1 MKQKVRKVSIRYQ
14 ILIPVGLVIVAIC
27 TIMALMFNKQ
37 TESGFV
43 EQGSVQAGISADLVT
58 AELTIEEIK
67 DIVENGEAST
77 HYAQVLRRI
86 RKLKA
91 DCDIKYLYVIYKKDD
106 KFYYA
111 LDADESDNQMP
122 YGSEFES
129 DADILEKVFE
139 GYNHTND
146 YMEKVDGDVLITAYK
161 YIMDKNGSIVAV
173 VGADY
178 DAQPIE
184 DKLNEIQKN
193 IIIIGG
199 ISVLVAF
206 IVINLIIMRI
216 MNSIKKVNYKLY
228 DLVNNEGDLT
238 QKLDVKSGD
247 ELELI
252 ANNVN
257 EMLEYIRG
265 IMIKIADNSQ
275 KLEGSSQD
283 VANRLQG
290 ATDSVTGV
298 SATMEEM
305 SAAMQETQA
314 SITTV
319 AEAVN
324 DAFISIKNIAEQ
336 SVNGRDES
344 DEIKEKAAEIYD
356 NAIAEQKKAK
366 DMANEV
372 TATMNEKIEKSKAA
386 QQISALTDEILN
398 IASQTNLLALNASIE
413 AARAGEAGRGFAVVA
428 DQIGKLATDSADSA
442 AQIQKVSKDVM
453 TAVTELA
460 SEAEKMLDFMEN
472 YSGKGYEKL
481 LDTSMS
487 YQSDVDNMSRMMKEF
502 ESQSVSLRENMDR
515 INEAIAAVNIA
526 VEESAK
532 GVVNVAE
539 ESVELTGVISDVDAQ
554 ATSNMNISK
563 ALNNEVNKFKL

>member
-1 MKQKVRKVSIRYQ
+1 
-14 ILIPVGLVIVAIC
+14 
-27 TIMALMFNKQ
+27 
-37 TESGFV
+37 
-43 EQGSVQAGISADLVT
+43 
-58 AELTIEEIK
+58 
-67 DIVENGEAST
+67 
-77 HYAQVLRRI
+77 
-86 RKLKA
+86 
-91 DCDIKYLYVIYKKDD
+91 
-106 KFYYA
+106 
-111 LDADESDNQMP
+111 
-122 YGSEFES
+122 
-129 DADILEKVFE
+129 
-139 GYNHTND
+139 
-146 YMEKVDGDVLITAYK
+146 
-161 YIMDKNGSIVAV
+161 
-173 VGADY
+173 
-178 DAQPIE
+178 
-184 DKLNEIQKN
+184 
-193 IIIIGG
+193 
-199 ISVLVAF
+199 
-206 IVINLIIMRI
+206 

-487 YQSDVDNMSRMMKEF
+487 YQSDVDNMSRMMRDF